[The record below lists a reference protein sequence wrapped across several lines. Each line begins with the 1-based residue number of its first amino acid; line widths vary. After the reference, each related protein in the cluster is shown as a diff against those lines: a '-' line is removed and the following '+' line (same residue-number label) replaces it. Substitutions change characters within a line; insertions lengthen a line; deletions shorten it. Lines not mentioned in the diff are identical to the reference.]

1 MVVGGVCEVEGCGS
15 SGGGSGVV
23 FCSSLSG
30 SSICSGAVMVAVV
43 VAIVVETFYRQHSVV
58 FCVLSLLLVLYSSC
72 SPSSCRAMSVLFIF
86 PHGRRCLHLTIRTYI
101 HTCIHSTASWLLTVT
116 YSCSF
121 LLTSSGV
128 AKRANERRGCRASP
142 W

>member
-1 MVVGGVCEVEGCGS
+1 MVVGGVCEDEGCGS
-15 SGGGSGVV
+15 SGSASGVV

-30 SSICSGAVMVAVV
+30 SGFCSGAVMVVV

-58 FCVLSLLLVLYSSC
+58 FCLLSLLLVLYSSC
-72 SPSSCRAMSVLFIF
+72 PPSSCRAMSVLFLL
-86 PHGRRCLHLTIRTYI
+86 PHGPRCLHLTIRTYI

-116 YSCSF
+116 HSCSI